1 MIDACLNS
9 LGTGDV
15 SIEVLIIF
23 RRAGKSGSR
32 HSFRIFVGMGS
43 RGNDFVGVLR
53 MIFLKT
59 SAMTGGKHTRL
70 GTGAP
75 I

>member
-1 MIDACLNS
+1 MIDACLKTA
-9 LGTGDV
+9 GTV
-15 SIEVLIIF
+15 EVASELLMIF
-23 RRAGKSGSR
+23 RRTGKSGSM
-32 HSFRIFVGMGS
+32 HCFRIFVGMGS
-43 RGNDFVGVLR
+43 RGNDFGGALR